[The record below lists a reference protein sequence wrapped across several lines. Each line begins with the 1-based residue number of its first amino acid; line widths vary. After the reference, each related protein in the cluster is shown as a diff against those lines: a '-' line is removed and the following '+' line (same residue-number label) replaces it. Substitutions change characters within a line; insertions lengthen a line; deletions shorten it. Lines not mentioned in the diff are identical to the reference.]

1 MDNVKFFLLATIT
14 GNGLR
19 FCVIFIERTVDGVDT
34 IEILNN
40 KPFSY
45 SCEQK
50 LDSTRLVGRDFYKI
64 GQPSHELLSLCE
76 LTERN
81 TGGVYC

>member
-1 MDNVKFFLLATIT
+1 MATIT
-14 GNGLR
+14 GNGLI
-19 FCVIFIERTVDGVDT
+19 FCGVFIERTVDGVDT

-45 SCEQK
+45 SREQK
-50 LDSTRLVGRDFYKI
+50 FDSTRLVGGDFYKI
-64 GQPSHELLSLCE
+64 GQLGHELLSLCE
-76 LTERN
+76 LIERN

>member
-1 MDNVKFFLLATIT
+1 MKFSFWRLSVE
-14 GNGLR
+14 NGLI
-19 FCVIFIERTVDGVDT
+19 FCVVFIERTVDT

-45 SCEQK
+45 SREQK
-50 LDSTRLVGRDFYKI
+50 FDSTRLVGGDFYKI
-64 GQPSHELLSLCE
+64 GQPGHELLSLCE